1 VISYR
6 ASLGQTSRSRSGA
19 LGRSASAAEVAAPDP
34 PVGVGPEPALQL
46 HEAPDLGAVDPEIRL
61 DVGGYRAE
69 GGQVD
74 ASSWAHCSRG
84 AASGRPKVGSLASQA
99 LMALA

>member
-1 VISYR
+1 MISYR
-6 ASLGQTSRSRSGA
+6 ASLGQTSRSSSGA

-46 HEAPDLGAVDPEIRL
+46 HKAPDLGAVDPEIRL

-74 ASSWAHCSRG
+74 AEQLGALLQGRG
-84 AASGRPKVGSLASQA
+84 QRPAVGGSLASQA